1 MSRRTNNLPETNYPL
16 VSVQRF
22 QSLKC
27 DVNTRQL
34 EELAN
39 YIGYVES
46 ATGDKPTDG
55 EVVGT
60 ALAELFKLDRGFQ
73 KWKDRSQ
80 KPDASSN
87 RVADPGA
94 RHAPQV
100 DQESH

>member
-1 MSRRTNNLPETNYPL
+1 MSRRANNLPESNYPL

-34 EELAN
+34 DELAR
-39 YIGYVES
+39 YISYVES
-46 ATGDKPTDG
+46 ATGDKPTEG

-73 KWKDRSQ
+73 KWKDGLGSATSRP
-80 KPDASSN
+80 K
-87 RVADPGA
+87 
-94 RHAPQV
+94 APTAQ
-100 DQESH
+100 STGNNA